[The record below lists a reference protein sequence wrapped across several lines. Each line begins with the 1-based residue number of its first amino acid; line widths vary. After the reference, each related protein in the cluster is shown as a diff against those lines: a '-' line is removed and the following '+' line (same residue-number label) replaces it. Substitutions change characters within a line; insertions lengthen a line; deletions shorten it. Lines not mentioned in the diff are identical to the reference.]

1 MISFTR
7 LQISLSEQNLGLL
20 QDAKGFKFFSVQ
32 FSISLKKVFYASQAI
47 FAWKLRERLWV
58 KIVINLS
65 LWECVCGF
73 SDWSK
78 KLTVG
83 LGELS
88 QSERIEETCQV
99 GSIFFMLGYLFG
111 VCLELCWYLLKLCV
125 NLFHSSDLNERETI
139 LALAMAAAFMCFSHW
154 FLHGVAYELHGLCNI
169 LIGKKSCQCFW
180 IKIYH
185 GLLTRPSGHTVASN
199 PLHNCRS

>member
-1 MISFTR
+1 MKFNLIINVTCPIILLSSEGLLQMISFTR
-7 LQISLSEQNLGLL
+7 LLNIAYSEQNSGLL

-32 FSISLKKVFYASQAI
+32 FSISLKKNFYARQAI
-47 FAWKLRERLWV
+47 FVWKLSERLWV
-58 KIVINLS
+58 KIVINQS

-88 QSERIEETCQV
+88 QCERIVETCQV
-99 GSIFFMLGYLFG
+99 GSIFLMLGYLFG

-125 NLFHSSDLNERETI
+125 NLLYSPDFYERETI
-139 LALAMAAAFMCFSHW
+139 LAPAMAAAFMCLSHG
-154 FLHGVAYELHGLCNI
+154 FMHGLAYELHGLCN
-169 LIGKKSCQCFW
+169 
-180 IKIYH
+180 
-185 GLLTRPSGHTVASN
+185 R
-199 PLHNCRS
+199 